1 MRSPAVPFTVLVVV
15 AAATFALAMW
25 HPFSPG
31 AAAPPD
37 SPSGPTGT
45 IDFFEPDPERGTVI
59 YAESCAGCHGAD
71 GEGGVGPALRGSGLE
86 ASAVMLTIASGRGVM
101 PAAIVSGQDAADVAA
116 HVASIA
122 K

>member
-1 MRSPAVPFTVLVVV
+1 MRRPAVPFTVLLVV

-31 AAAPPD
+31 AAAPPE
-37 SPSGPTGT
+37 SPNGT
-45 IDFFEPDPERGTVI
+45 IDSFEPDPERGAVL

-86 ASAVMLTIASGRGVM
+86 AGAVVLTIASGRGVM

-116 HVASIA
+116 HVALIA